1 MWTGKSV
8 PVYRLGGEPSIAN
21 FIYPFEKQRLE
32 LEVQEAV
39 TG

>member
-1 MWTGKSV
+1 MWTGKSRSRV
-8 PVYRLGGEPSIAN
+8 AFGGEPNIAN

-32 LEVQEAV
+32 LEVQKAV